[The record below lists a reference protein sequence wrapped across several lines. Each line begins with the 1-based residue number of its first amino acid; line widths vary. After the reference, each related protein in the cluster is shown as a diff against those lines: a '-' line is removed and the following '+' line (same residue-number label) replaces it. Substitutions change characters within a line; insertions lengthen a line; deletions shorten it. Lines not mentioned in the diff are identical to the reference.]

1 MKKNS
6 KVAILTG
13 SEGFLGKFFLDE
25 LVKNN
30 YTVVCLDK
38 IKLKKKNYY
47 QVNFNNLNK
56 VNIVLNRIK
65 KKIKKN
71 RCLDKLCCS
80 AAFFKL

>member
-30 YTVVCLDK
+30 YTVICLDK
-38 IKLKKKNYY
+38 IKLKKK
-47 QVNFNNLNK
+47 
-56 VNIVLNRIK
+56 
-65 KKIKKN
+65 
-71 RCLDKLCCS
+71 KLLS
-80 AAFFKL
+80 SKF